1 MPIQVK
7 CQCGKALNIPD
18 TMAGKAVKCPGCAT
32 VLKVPG
38 GGAAKTPASAT
49 RPTAVKP
56 ASAKPS
62 AAQLAA
68 ESDKRRMND
77 LFDEEGFSAQ
87 VAQVCPAC
95 RAEMA
100 AGSVFC
106 TKCGY
111 HRESGVRM
119 ESHKTAG
126 VDISHGTMALQKA
139 KFDMEKAKRLDD
151 AVLAGA
157 GMPWWMLALV
167 LFMLM
172 SGLSIAVLA
181 VNASRRVDETIT
193 FNPMGT
199 FLILSGA
206 AFTTFGVGAF
216 GMIVIH
222 AFKQDLK
229 EGFLSILPPYT
240 IYHVFKNGRE
250 TWKFLAGCIVLLTI
264 GITLIV
270 AGTNA

>member
-32 VLKVPG
+32 TVRVPG
-38 GGAAKTPASAT
+38 GAPPAAQ
-49 RPTAVKP
+49 PTAARP
-56 ASAKPS
+56 A
-62 AAQLAA
+62 AAP
-68 ESDKRRMND
+68 ENSRMDD
-77 LFDEEGFSAQ
+77 LFNEEGFSAQ

-95 RAEMA
+95 RVEMT

-106 TKCGY
+106 TKCGF
-111 HRESGVRM
+111 HKEQGVRM
-119 ESHKTAG
+119 EAHKTAG
-126 VDISHGTMALQKA
+126 VDISHGTLALMKA
-139 KFDMEKAKRLDD
+139 KADMAKAKKLDD

-172 SGLSIAVLA
+172 SGLCIAVLA
-181 VNASRRVDETIT
+181 VNASRRIDETIS

-199 FLILSGA
+199 FLILAGS
-206 AFTTFGVGAF
+206 AFTTFGIGAY

-222 AFKQDLK
+222 AFKEEMK
-229 EGFLSILPPYT
+229 KGFLAILPPYA
-240 IYHVFKNGRE
+240 IYHVFKNGKA
-250 TWKFLAGCIVLLTI
+250 TWKFLAGCIVMLGV
-264 GITLIV
+264 GISLIV
-270 AGTNA
+270 AGGNQ